1 MEIFLSW
8 SKDWSHELSQAFRDW
23 VPLVLQE
30 SSPFMSSTDI
40 DLGTRWNDKINNQLE
55 KSTVGI
61 LFLTPENIDSPWLN
75 FEAGALSKSIGSES
89 KIIPI
94 SFGSGDLTVKI
105 SKTPLKQFQSLLH
118 PDKKGFNSLIT
129 TLNTSMENSLS
140 EKQLKTT
147 FEMWWPALENDL
159 KKINQKYENK
169 TTAIQKKGQ
178 TEKLT
183 ASEALISDMSDKV
196 DLLLRQ
202 QMRRPIRPINVPQ
215 RIVED
220 LSISLHDLESF
231 EKMAELKNDDRIMLG
246 KIMNEISGPIH
257 HLAHYSIHSKL
268 LSQD

>member
-8 SKDWSHELSQAFRDW
+8 SKDWSHELSKAFRDW

-40 DLGTRWNDKINNQLE
+40 DLGTRWNDKINSQLE
-55 KSTVGI
+55 KSTIGI

-75 FEAGALSKSIGSES
+75 FEAGALSKSIGTES

-94 SFGSGDLTVKI
+94 LFGNDDLTVKI

-118 PDKKGFNSLIT
+118 PDKQGFNSLVT
-129 TLNTSMENSLS
+129 TLNASMENSLS

-147 FEMWWPALENDL
+147 FDMWWPGFEDDL
-159 KKINQKYENK
+159 QKINQKYKNK
-169 TTAIQKKGQ
+169 TNTTQKKGP
-178 TEKLT
+178 TDKLT
-183 ASEALISDMSDKV
+183 NSEALISDMSDKV

-202 QMRRPIRPINVPQ
+202 QRQRPMRPINVPQ
-215 RIVED
+215 QVVAD
-220 LSISLHDLESF
+220 LSLSLNALENL
-231 EKMAELKNDDRIMLG
+231 EKRAELTNTDRLMLDRI
-246 KIMNEISGPIH
+246 INDISRPIH
-257 HLAHYSIHSKL
+257 HLVRHSFHSKS